1 VNKNWQNH
9 KKKNEQSEEKMT
21 EMENKYETLN
31 KKYQEKL
38 QQWNQQQID
47 GIKTILANELKEE
60 IVQYFEVNDVI
71 QEKND
76 NWTNLSITQL
86 LRKCEEL
93 KNEEKLETEEIPIPL
108 QNQHQNQHQNQNQN
122 QNQKNKNK
130 KNNNNPNSF
139 IPTTAALLV
148 GGVIGIAIGIYG
160 QKHKWWDGWF

>member
-122 QNQKNKNK
+122 QNQKNKK
-130 KNNNNPNSF
+130 
-139 IPTTAALLV
+139 
-148 GGVIGIAIGIYG
+148 
-160 QKHKWWDGWF
+160 